1 MMITD
6 NHSIG
11 NLPYNFQLQHGF
23 AHLLSGT
30 TIETLLPV
38 MYEATTNLD
47 FFKKTAALL
56 TVFRF
61 LESGLEIH
69 ISTQIQHQH
78 LEIDR
83 FLAFHTEKMRVQ
95 IEERRKKNSRTI
107 IAALEE
113 GMTQRLREKEEE
125 IVKMAKL
132 NWALEEKIK
141 SLCME
146 NQIWRELA
154 QTNEAKANALR
165 SNLKQV
171 LEQVVNDDFRNRNTA
186 AGEDKAADD
195 AQSCCESNNEE
206 VRTLAEQDSS
216 NSNLM
221 MMMCKNCRK
230 IESRVLLLPCRHL
243 CLCTVCASSV
253 NICPICKSTNNI
265 TIHVQM
271 S

>member
-1 MMITD
+1 M
-6 NHSIG
+6 
-11 NLPYNFQLQHGF
+11 
-23 AHLLSGT
+23 
-30 TIETLLPV
+30 
-38 MYEATTNLD
+38 
-47 FFKKTAALL
+47 
-56 TVFRF
+56 
-61 LESGLEIH
+61 
-69 ISTQIQHQH
+69 
-78 LEIDR
+78 
-83 FLAFHTEKMRVQ
+83 Q

-154 QTNEAKANALR
+154 QTNEATANALR

-171 LEQVVNDDFRNRNTA
+171 LEQVLNDDFRNRNTA
-186 AGEDKAADD
+186 ADEDKAADD

-206 VRTLAEQDSS
+206 MRTLAEQDSS
-216 NSNLM
+216 NSNMM
-221 MMMCKNCRK
+221 MMMCKHCRK